1 MFPCTAREAR
11 MVRLIALFVLFL
23 APPAAAER
31 VTGFTLPNG
40 LEAVVIEDH
49 RAPVVVHMVWYRVGA
64 ADDPAGKSGL
74 AHYLEHLMFKGTE
87 TMPAGAFSAT
97 VEAQGGSD
105 NAFTAWD
112 YTAYFQRVAADRLG
126 LVMAMEA
133 DRMVNLRI
141 PEDEAATERA
151 VIGEERAQ
159 RIEATPGGLFAE
171 QRRAVQFLNH
181 PYARPIIG
189 WRHEIE
195 GLTAAD
201 ARAFY
206 RAHYGPNNAI
216 LIVAGDVT
224 ADAVRALAE
233 EHYGPI
239 PPNPRIVPRIR
250 PAEPPQIAARRLR
263 MEDARVGEPYF
274 VRSYLA
280 IPRRPGDQRQAA
292 ALVVLAELLGGNPAT
307 SFLGR
312 VMQFDAPVAVQTDA
326 FYDPV
331 ALDDTTFTIAVV
343 PAPGVTLDD
352 AEAALDAA
360 LARFLAE
367 GVDEAALDRVRR
379 RLRAAEIYALDS
391 AHDTARRYGEALSV
405 GLTLEDMAEWPR
417 LLQAVTPADVMEAAR
432 TVFDPRRSVTAQLDR
447 KDAS

>member
-1 MFPCTAREAR
+1 MFRFA
-11 MVRLIALFVLFL
+11 ALFVLAL
-23 APPAAAER
+23 ALPAFAER

-40 LEAVVIEDH
+40 LEAVVIEDR

-87 TMPAGAFSAT
+87 TMAPGAFSAT

-141 PEDEAATERA
+141 PEDEAVTELA
-151 VIGEERAQ
+151 VVIEERAQ
-159 RIEATPGGLFAE
+159 RVEATPGGLFSE

-189 WRHEIE
+189 WRHEID

-201 ARAFY
+201 AKAFY

-216 LIVAGDVT
+216 LIVAGDVS

-239 PPNPRIVPRIR
+239 PPNPAIVPRIR

-280 IPRRPGDQRQAA
+280 APRRSGDQRQAA

-312 VMQFDAPVAVQTDA
+312 VMQFDDAVAVQTDA
-326 FYDPV
+326 FYDSV
-331 ALDDTTFTIAVV
+331 ALDDTTFTLAVV
-343 PAPGVTLDD
+343 PAPGVTLEA

-360 LARFLAE
+360 LARFMAE
-367 GVDEAALDRVRR
+367 GVEAAALDRIKRQ
-379 RLRAAEIYALDS
+379 LRAAEIFALDS
-391 AHDTARRYGEALSV
+391 ANRTARRYGEALAT
-405 GLTLEDMAEWPR
+405 GLTLDDMAEWPG
-417 LLQAVTPADVMEAAR
+417 LLQAVTAADVMEAAR
-432 TVFDPRRSVTAQLDR
+432 AVFDPRRSVTAQLDR